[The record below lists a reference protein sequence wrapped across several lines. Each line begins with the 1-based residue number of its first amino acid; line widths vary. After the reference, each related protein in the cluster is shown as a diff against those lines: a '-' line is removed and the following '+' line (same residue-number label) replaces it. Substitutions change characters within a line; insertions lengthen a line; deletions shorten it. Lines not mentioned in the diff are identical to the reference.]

1 MIIFDEEE
9 QYLKLQKSGFDKFIN
24 TKDLTILAK
33 HYLHIDK
40 IPLSEIRVKLVTF
53 VTNFNPNFRPIKY
66 EKQLT
71 NAINLA
77 VANYQ
82 IYNPLIS
89 FSQNEMDYIR
99 DKDLTLWEQ
108 KLLFVICSLSKWQQH
123 PYIYLN
129 SDSVIQIRDLRI
141 ILGLNLKDCDI
152 LSLLHSLVIKG
163 KIKVNLKPL
172 LKVEVLCYEDT
183 LDKPILFFK
192 IKDDLGLQFDQFIGE
207 KVFKCECCGKLFKP
221 TGKARFAKYCKFCVK
236 KEN

>member
-1 MIIFDEEE
+1 MVGLIIFDEEE

-89 FSQNEMDYIR
+89 FSKNEIDYIR
-99 DKDLTLWEQ
+99 DKQIMRTKSIINKIPL
-108 KLLFVICSLSKWQQH
+108 KV
-123 PYIYLN
+123 
-129 SDSVIQIRDLRI
+129 SVISVIFFIPL
-141 ILGLNLKDCDI
+141 LLLLI
-152 LSLLHSLVIKG
+152 LSPVIIEYFG
-163 KIKVNLKPL
+163 
-172 LKVEVLCYEDT
+172 
-183 LDKPILFFK
+183 
-192 IKDDLGLQFDQFIGE
+192 
-207 KVFKCECCGKLFKP
+207 
-221 TGKARFAKYCKFCVK
+221 
-236 KEN
+236 